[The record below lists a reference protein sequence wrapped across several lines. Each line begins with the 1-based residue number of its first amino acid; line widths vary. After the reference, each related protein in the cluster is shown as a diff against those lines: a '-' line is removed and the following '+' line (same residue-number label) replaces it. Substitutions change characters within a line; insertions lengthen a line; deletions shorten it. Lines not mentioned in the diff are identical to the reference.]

1 MPSRFDSTS
10 ARRVTLGG
18 ESRVVRVWNAVTDRM
33 REAMPETPKN
43 SPVRD
48 KKADEDDVDL
58 AVDESFPAS
67 DPPPWTSSHASAR
80 GIPPRRG
87 H

>member
-18 ESRVVRVWNAVTDRM
+18 ESRVVRVWTAVTDRM
-33 REAMPETPKN
+33 REAIPETRAPKP
-43 SPVRD
+43 SPE
-48 KKADEDDVDL
+48 KQDEEVDL
-58 AVDESFPAS
+58 AVEESFPAS
-67 DPPPWTSSHASAR
+67 DPPSWTSSRASTR
-80 GIPPRRG
+80 DQSRRG

>member
-18 ESRVVRVWNAVTDRM
+18 ESRVVRVWTAVTDRM
-33 REAMPETPKN
+33 RDAIPETRKPS
-43 SPVRD
+43 SPEEQE
-48 KKADEDDVDL
+48 DEIDL
-58 AVDESFPAS
+58 AVEESFPAS
-67 DPPPWTSSHASAR
+67 DPPSWTSSRASAR
-80 GIPPRRG
+80 DLPSRRR